1 MGTFGPS
8 PWMKKAT
15 VLGYT
20 RISSNSQDTADKKIT
35 DAKKKPILIAQLK
48 EVQQGLKAQGL
59 PQIKNDNWFA
69 EIESG
74 TNRDRGQWRAVLAK
88 AQELAQKGKRVFIAV
103 KDPSRWSRNTR
114 HSMVAVDRMHDL
126 GVPVFAVRE
135 GIQTGSTGDLH
146 PTEELIFLQLQGGA
160 SFVSQEQKKKADKSV
175 ELSKEAGVMSGKG
188 TSLFPFARQDPLD
201 AYTEQL
207 PLLSL
212 TPKQGGGSTAFAGTI
227 EGMTMPNGR
236 TATSV
241 NRLKEDELERR
252 KNLTDAE
259 YQAWYDYRKMIRDI
273 LIELDYD
280 PYATKN
286 NREGKISWK
295 AKALMRMVGRYLKE
309 PWKYSPRSEDEIQK
323 IMKSP
328 KEYLGTKDLLRYR
341 QLVGK
346 R

>member
-1 MGTFGPS
+1 MTTFGPS
-8 PWMKKAT
+8 DWMKKAT

-20 RISSNSQDTADKKIT
+20 RISSNAQDTADKKIT
-35 DAKKKPILIAQLK
+35 DAKKKPILISQLK

-59 PQIKNDNWFA
+59 PQIKNQNWFA

-188 TSLFPFARQDPLD
+188 TSLFPFARRDPLD
-201 AYTEQL
+201 AFLEQQ